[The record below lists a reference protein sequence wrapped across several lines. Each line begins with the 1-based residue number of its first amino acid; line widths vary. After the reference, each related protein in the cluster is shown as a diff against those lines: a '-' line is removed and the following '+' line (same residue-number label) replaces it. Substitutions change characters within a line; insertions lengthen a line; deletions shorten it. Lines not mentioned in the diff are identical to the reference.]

1 MIEYRCPLCEA
12 LAYSAASELSVGGCP
27 SCGARLG
34 RIGVARGQPSP
45 PEPLPE
51 ESMSPYARPGEMN
64 LSVRAAR
71 RVTIEGRGA

>member
-12 LAYSAASELSVGGCP
+12 LAYSAASEVSVGGCP

-34 RIGVARGQPSP
+34 PVGAASAPRPSLR
-45 PEPLPE
+45 ERAPE
-51 ESMSPYARPGEMN
+51 ESGSAYARPGEMN

-71 RVTIEGRGA
+71 RA